1 MATNTTNPEL
11 LNKTIS
17 DQVIHLGKG
26 ATSVAAQVNVFQA
39 KGATKL
45 IVDMG
50 TTAASIIAENASV
63 VASDPANFKEVNFR
77 QKRMASAI
85 EVSRDAVDNSALN
98 LDAHVTGILADRIVR
113 GIEAQMFKDGDK
125 DGLTGFQNILL
136 HNTATAKVENIQEVI
151 NAGAAVAHADLI
163 GAVSAL
169 AKQPE
174 HLAGSIWVV
183 EDIAKL
189 AAVKD
194 AANNSV
200 LVFGASV
207 PGAIGTVFGIPVF
220 KTAAFTAA
228 QKVVAVLMNP
238 AHAYGVS
245 ISEGAKVQQ
254 IKGDTVSEMKQMSTF
269 LGEVYADG
277 KVINPRAIVLVKTTT

>member
-1 MATNTTNPEL
+1 MATNVTNPEL
-11 LNKTIS
+11 LNKSIS
-17 DQVIHLGKG
+17 DQVIEIGKA

-98 LDAHVTGILADRIVR
+98 LDAHVTNILADRIVR
-113 GIEAQMFKDGDK
+113 GIEAQMFNTGDK

-136 HNTATAKVENIQEVI
+136 HNTAIAKVEDIQVVT
-151 NAGAAVAHADLI
+151 APAAVGTHAELV
-163 GAVSAL
+163 GAVAAL

-174 HLAGSIWVV
+174 HLAGAIWVV
-183 EDIAKL
+183 EDITKL
-189 AAVKD
+189 AAIKD
-194 AANNSV
+194 TANNSV
-200 LVFGASV
+200 LVFGSAV
-207 PGAIGTVFGIPVF
+207 PGAIGTVLGIPVF

-228 QKVVAVLMNP
+228 QKVVAVLINP

-245 ISEGAKVQQ
+245 IAEGASVKQ
-254 IKGDTVSEMKQMSTF
+254 IKGDTISEMKQMSTF

-277 KVINPRAIVLVKTTT
+277 KVINPRAIVLLKTTT